1 MATIRITVLGLVI
14 VAVGFALFTVIA
26 GFKVRTEAKSALS
39 DLSGLQQWDDPTA
52 WGAISVYHSSQR
64 LALPFIPRLAP
75 SPASTS
81 MEGSPEWGSSCRISR
96 KSNGKVVAESPVT
109 DLFENGR
116 HPSESEK
123 QWAEKTLAP
132 TLEKAPEK
140 PIGAPTGINVDEHGA
155 RALHHDFRHAD
166 SPPLHPCR
174 SSRRLERTTSYLN
187 YPGQPPYTRGIH
199 ASGYRGKMWTMRQFS
214 GFASPEETN
223 QRYKYLLEHGGQG
236 LSVAFDLPTLMG
248 YDSDHPFSEG
258 EVGKCGVAI
267 DSLEDMEILFDG
279 IDLEKTTV
287 SMTINS
293 PASVLWAM
301 YLAVAE
307 KQGADWQKI
316 SGTIQN
322 DILKE
327 YIAQKEYIYPP
338 APSMRLVIDTFEFGS
353 MFTPRFNTISIS
365 GYHIREAGS
374 TALQELAFTIYDG
387 VEYVE
392 WARRRGLDVDEFGPR
407 LSFFFNAHND
417 FFEEIAKYR
426 AARKIWYRLMKDRF
440 GAKNQRTWLMRFH
453 TQTAGV
459 SLTAQQ
465 PMNNVARVALQA
477 LAAVLGGTQSLHT
490 DSYDEALAL
499 PTEEAVRIAL
509 RTQQIIAYES
519 GVAQTVDPLGGSYF
533 VERLTLDME
542 NGAFDYFDKL
552 DAMGG
557 MVAAIEKGYP
567 QKEIAEASYQF
578 QRANEAR
585 EKITVG
591 ANEFVVEEPSPNIL
605 YIGEEVAQA
614 QTKKLKSLRERRSNE
629 EVRRCLDALKK
640 AAAQEPRAGE
650 NGQISPANTMPFIVE
665 AVKAYATVGEICE
678 ALREVYGTYTETAFA

>member
-1 MATIRITVLGLVI
+1 MADIKNPSTV
-14 VAVGFALFTVIA
+14 
-26 GFKVRTEAKSALS
+26 
-39 DLSGLQQWDDPTA
+39 
-52 WGAISVYHSSQR
+52 
-64 LALPFIPRLAP
+64 
-75 SPASTS
+75 
-81 MEGSPEWGSSCRISR
+81 
-96 KSNGKVVAESPVT
+96 ESPIQDV
-109 DLFENGR
+109 FENR
-116 HPSESEK
+116 HPSASEK

-132 TLEKAPEK
+132 ALEKQPEK
-140 PIGAPTGINVDEHGA
+140 PIGAPTGVNRDEHGHA
-155 RALHHDFRHAD
+155 RF
-166 SPPLHPCR
+166 STISNYPI
-174 SSRRLERTTSYLN
+174 RRLYTQADLPEDWSYEKYLN
-187 YPGQPPYTRGIH
+187 YPGQAPYTRGIH
-199 ASGYRGKMWTMRQFS
+199 ASGYRGKLFTMRQFS

-223 QRYKYLLEHGGQG
+223 QRYKYLLEHGGGG

-248 YDSDHPFSEG
+248 YDSDHMQSEG

-267 DSLEDMEILFDG
+267 DSLEDMEILFNG
-279 IDLEKTTV
+279 IDLEKITT

-293 PASVLWAM
+293 PASILWAM
-301 YLAVAE
+301 YLVVAE
-307 KQGADWQKI
+307 KQGADWKKV

-353 MFTPRFNTISIS
+353 KFTPKFNTISIS

-392 WARRRGLDVDEFGPR
+392 WAMKRGLDVDDFGPR

-417 FFEEIAKYR
+417 FFEEIGKYR

-440 GAKNQRTWLMRFH
+440 GAKQARTWLMRFH

-465 PMNNVARVALQA
+465 PMNNIARVAIQA

-499 PTEEAVRIAL
+499 PSEDAVRIAL

-519 GVAQTVDPLGGSYF
+519 GVAQTVDPLAGSYF
-533 VERLTLDME
+533 VERMTLDME
-542 NGAFDYFDKL
+542 QGAFDYFDKL
-552 DAMGG
+552 DSLGG
-557 MVAAIEKGYP
+557 MVKAIEMGYP
-567 QKEIAEASYQF
+567 QKEIAKASYQF
-578 QRANEAR
+578 QRATEAK

-591 ANEFVVEEPSPNIL
+591 ANEFVIQEGSPNIL
-605 YIGEEVAQA
+605 YIDESVRAA
-614 QTKKLKSLRERRSNE
+614 QTKKLKALRARRNNE
-629 EVRRCLDALKK
+629 EVRRKLDALKH
-640 AAAQEPRAGE
+640 AAAQEPVTPRA
-650 NGQISPANTMPFIVE
+650 GQISPVNTMPFIIDC
-665 AVKAYATVGEICE
+665 VKAYCTVGEICD
-678 ALREVYGTYTETAFA
+678 ALREVYGTYEEVSVT